1 MTTQFTPADESWMQ
15 HALALAGRGA
25 WTTKPNPM
33 VGCVL
38 VADDR
43 IVGEG
48 WHQWAGQAHA
58 EVLALQAAG
67 DAARGATAYI
77 TLEPCHRHGRTPPCV
92 EALIAAGVARVVFA
106 CADPAQC
113 DDSTDNDDNDADT
126 GDSEGLERLR
136 AAGMQV
142 EGGLLAAQA
151 RELNRGFFARI
162 ERKRP
167 WLRVKLGMSLDGR
180 TALADGRSQW
190 ITGEHARAD
199 VMAWR
204 ARSSALLTGSSTVRH
219 DNPRLTVRLDGTPPT
234 TAPDGSAA
242 TAESAFVPPLRV
254 VLDTGLAIPTNSHL
268 LDGSVATLVFH
279 AGNARPAAHFA
290 QTSTIAV
297 PEQRGLLDLPT
308 VLAELAQRGCNEI
321 QVEAGATLA
330 GAFVAAG
337 LCDELLLYVAPR
349 LLGDSARSL
358 LRLPALSALSEARS
372 WQWHDCQRLGE
383 DLRLC
388 LRPPAP

>member
-1 MTTQFTPADESWMQ
+1 MTSPFSPTDESWMQ
-15 HALALAGRGA
+15 HALALAERGA

-38 VADDR
+38 VAGDQ

-48 WHQWAGQAHA
+48 WHQWTGQAHA

-67 DAARGATAYI
+67 DRARGASAYV
-77 TLEPCHRHGRTPPCV
+77 TLEPCNRHGRTPPCV
-92 EALIAAGVARVVFA
+92 DALIAAGVARVVFA
-106 CADPAQC
+106 SADPSQH
-113 DDSTDNDDNDADT
+113 DDNAAATD
-126 GDSEGLERLR
+126 GIERLR
-136 AAGMQV
+136 AAGIRV
-142 EGGLLAAQA
+142 EGGLLADAA
-151 RELNRGFFARI
+151 RELNRGFFSRI
-162 ERKRP
+162 ERNRP

-180 TALADGRSQW
+180 TALADGQSQW
-190 ITGEHARAD
+190 ITGAHARAD

-219 DNPRLTVRLDGTPPT
+219 DNPRLTVRLDDAPTLTP
-234 TAPDGSAA
+234 DA
-242 TAESAFVPPLRV
+242 TPASAESAFVPPLRV
-254 VLDTGLAIPTNSHL
+254 VLDTGLAIPVDSHL

-279 AGNARPAAHFA
+279 AGSARPAAHFM
-290 QTSTIAV
+290 QPTTIAV
-297 PEQRGLLDLPT
+297 PEQRGLLDLAT
-308 VLAELAQRGCNEI
+308 VLAELARRGCNEV

-349 LLGDSARSL
+349 LLGDSARAL
-358 LRLPALSALSEARS
+358 LRLPALTELAAAQS
-372 WQWHDCQRLGE
+372 WQWHHVQHLGD

-388 LRPPAP
+388 LRPPAA

>member
-1 MTTQFTPADESWMQ
+1 MTMPFTPADESWMQ

-38 VADDR
+38 VADDQV
-43 IVGEG
+43 VGEG
-48 WHQWAGQAHA
+48 WHHRAGQAHA

-67 DAARGATAYI
+67 DRARGATAYV
-77 TLEPCHRHGRTPPCV
+77 TLEPCGRHGRTPPCV
-92 EALIAAGVARVVFA
+92 DALVGAGVARVVFA
-106 CADPAQC
+106 
-113 DDSTDNDDNDADT
+113 STDPGQRDDRENGA

-136 AAGMQV
+136 AAGIRV

-190 ITGEHARAD
+190 ITGAQARAD

-219 DNPRLTVRLDGTPPT
+219 DNPRLTVRLDEGAATR
-234 TAPDGSAA
+234 APDGAPA
-242 TAESAFVPPLRV
+242 TPETAFVPPLRV
-254 VLDTGLAIPTNSHL
+254 VLDTGLAIPVNSHL
-268 LDGSVATLVFH
+268 LDGSVATLIFH
-279 AGNARPAAHFA
+279 APDARPAAHFA
-290 QTSTIAV
+290 HTTTLAV
-297 PEQRGLLDLPT
+297 PEQGGLLDLPSI
-308 VLAELAQRGCNEI
+308 LAELARRGCNEI

-330 GAFVAAG
+330 GALVNAG

-349 LLGDSARSL
+349 LLGDSARGL
-358 LRLPALSALSEARS
+358 LRLPPLAELAQARR